1 MTGILVSATADSR
14 FPLHRT
20 QGVIRAGIFKIA
32 SAVIGLGISSAG
44 LATSDNKLVS
54 VASILGAVFSALSLT
69 KINFYENET
78 TILLA
83 LQNGSKTEDDCLQTT
98 NDILRDYH
106 YDELSEDVFMRAV
119 NNLYNCRC
127 ISITEGI
134 ISLKE
139 KIKS

>member
-69 KINFYENET
+69 KINFSENET

-83 LQNGSKTEDDCLQTT
+83 LQNGSQTEDDCLQTT

-127 ISITEGI
+127 I
-134 ISLKE
+134 
-139 KIKS
+139 